1 MKQIYVQ
8 SWKKTRLLCWILLWI
23 SSKLTIKIAERRHW
37 HFSGVFIAKFKHFT
51 PFSSVYI
58 TSDFEQAIFLLG
70 KESLLLFST
79 LSILSYIS
87 VLGMYLLVWKS
98 MNIILVLF
106 LIPLST
112 GTFKTLSVIVLH
124 VSFLFLC
131 AGIRGIRKAENPG
144 SLIFQENS
152 SYPEKWAKRA
162 QNALQ
167 NRIMDRHARFFFRS

>member
-1 MKQIYVQ
+1 M
-8 SWKKTRLLCWILLWI
+8 
-23 SSKLTIKIAERRHW
+23 
-37 HFSGVFIAKFKHFT
+37 
-51 PFSSVYI
+51 
-58 TSDFEQAIFLLG
+58 
-70 KESLLLFST
+70 LFST

-106 LIPLST
+106 LLPLST

-131 AGIRGIRKAENPG
+131 AGIRGIRKAQNPG

-167 NRIMDRHARFFFRS
+167 NRIMDRHARFFFEVNDNFTRRFRQTYLVIGSHIVALKETFPQEFPRANETKYLVMKYQLNFFY